1 MKLSKQDYQDKLK
14 TCEMDKR
21 QLQRLDGG
29 AYQTDSLAEI
39 NKKIKYY
46 KRRINNL
53 MEVSR

>member
-53 MEVSR
+53 MEV